1 MNEGKQE
8 EREEKVLQGAAGRVI
23 GLDMHPDSFTAA
35 ALEGQSAMDAQVLWV
50 HDHQPQERLEQW
62 LQRHVDPLDL
72 IVIEASGNTFHTV
85 KRIRACGR
93 NAVVLEPLRASQVR
107 KAYCTTDKISAV
119 KLARVYFSGLAVEV
133 WTPDETTR
141 ERREVLHAHRR
152 AVQDT
157 TRGRNRIRSWMN
169 QFGIRRRKG
178 LKLAHQSGRQWVM
191 EQREWTP
198 TQRLLIEQM
207 FHDLW
212 QAEARRKT
220 LRQVMAEEVAS
231 APELLKLNRLF
242 GVHVIAA
249 YALAAVIG
257 DIHRFRTPRKLAAY
271 LGFSPNTSRSGL
283 GKHDGGSSPWGCGEV
298 RRILIQAAKSILRYQ
313 SDSPVHRWGL
323 ALACRRG
330 RNLAAFAVAR
340 KLVTAVWYLL
350 KGFFSP
356 LTEPTPLLRRKLEE
370 LGDEIGQKRLA
381 ALGYKNSGVFRDER
395 LAILIGT
402 T

>member
-1 MNEGKQE
+1 MNESKQE
-8 EREEKVLQGAAGRVI
+8 AKRPKGASGRVI

-35 ALEGQSAMDAQVLWV
+35 ALEGRTAMDAQVLWV
-50 HDHQPQERLEQW
+50 HDNQPQQRLEKW
-62 LQRHVDPLDL
+62 LEKHVDPLDL

-85 KRIRACGR
+85 DRIKACGR

-133 WTPDETTR
+133 WTPDEKTR

-152 AVQDT
+152 CVQDT

-178 LKLAHQSGRQWVM
+178 LRLTQPSGRQWVL

-198 TQRLLIEQM
+198 TQRLLIDQM
-207 FHDLW
+207 FNDLW
-212 QAEARRKT
+212 QAEARRKK
-220 LRQVMAEEVAS
+220 LRQVMAEEVAND
-231 APELLKLNRLF
+231 PEILKLNRLF
-242 GVHVIAA
+242 GVHVIAG
-249 YALAAVIG
+249 YALAAIIG

-271 LGFSPNTSRSGL
+271 LGFSPNTNRSGL
-283 GKHDGGSSPWGCGEV
+283 GKHDGGSVPWGCGEV
-298 RRILIQAAKSILRYQ
+298 RRILIQSAKTILRF
-313 SDSPVHRWGL
+313 DNDTPLHKWGL
-323 ALACRRG
+323 ALAYRKG

-340 KLVTAVWYLL
+340 KLVTAIWYLL
-350 KGFFSP
+350 KGFFTP
-356 LTEPTPLLRRKLEE
+356 LTEETPVLRRKLFE
-370 LGDEIGQKRLA
+370 LAKEIGVKRVRE
-381 ALGYKNSGVFRDER
+381 LGYKHSGDFRDRKMQVLFE
-395 LAILIGT
+395 T

>member
-1 MNEGKQE
+1 VQSKAEARVSE
-8 EREEKVLQGAAGRVI
+8 PQGDVGRVI

-35 ALEGQSAMDAQVLWV
+35 ALEGHNAMDARVLWV
-50 HDHQPQERLEQW
+50 HDNRPQEGLEQW
-62 LQRHVDPLDL
+62 AQQHVEPRDL

-85 KRIRACGR
+85 KRLCACGC

-133 WTPDETTR
+133 WIPDEKTR
-141 ERREVLHAHRR
+141 ERREVLFAHRR

-169 QFGIRRRKG
+169 QFSIRRRKG
-178 LKLAHQSGRQWVM
+178 LKLTDPSGRQWLM
-191 EQREWTP
+191 EQRGWNP
-198 TQRLLIEQM
+198 TQRLLIDQM
-207 FHDLW
+207 FTDLW

-220 LRQVMAEEVAS
+220 LRQVMAEAVA
-231 APELLKLNRLF
+231 ADPQLLKLNRLF

-249 YALAAVIG
+249 YAVAAIIG
-257 DIHRFRTPRKLAAY
+257 DVHRFRTPRKLTAY
-271 LGFSPNTSRSGL
+271 LGFSPNTNRSGL

-298 RRILIQAAKSILRYQ
+298 RRILIQAAKAILRYQ
-313 SDSPVHRWGL
+313 HDSPVQRWGL
-323 ALACRRG
+323 ALACRKG

-340 KLVTAVWYLL
+340 KLVTAIWYLL

-356 LTEPTPLLRRKLEE
+356 LTEPTLLLRRKLEE
-370 LGDEIGQKRLA
+370 LGEEIGSKRLA
-381 ALGYKNSGVFRDER
+381 DLGFENSGIFRDR
-395 LAILIGT
+395 MMKILLGT
-402 T
+402 A

>member
-1 MNEGKQE
+1 MNGGKKEMTGDQE
-8 EREEKVLQGAAGRVI
+8 RGRVI

-35 ALEGQSAMDAQVLWV
+35 ALEGASALDAQVLWV
-50 HDHQPQERLEQW
+50 HDNLPQVRLEGW
-62 LQRHVDPLDL
+62 LGKHVGPRDL

-85 KRIRACGR
+85 DRIRACGR

-133 WTPDETTR
+133 WTPDDKTR

-157 TRGRNRIRSWMN
+157 TRGRNRIRSWLN

-178 LKLAHQSGRQWVM
+178 LRLTRESGRDWVLA
-191 EQREWTP
+191 QREWAP
-198 TQRLLIEQM
+198 TQRMLVNQM
-207 FHDLW
+207 FEDLW
-212 QAEARRKT
+212 QAEERRKQ
-220 LRQVMAEEVAS
+220 LRQVMAEEVGS
-231 APELLKLNRLF
+231 DPELLKLNRLF
-242 GVHVIAA
+242 GLHIIGA
-249 YALAAVIG
+249 YGLAAIIG

-271 LGFSPNTSRSGL
+271 LGFSPNINRSGL

-298 RRILIQAAKSILRYQ
+298 RRILIQSAKTILRF
-313 SDSPVHRWGL
+313 DNKTPLHRWGL
-323 ALACRRG
+323 ALACRKG

-350 KGFFSP
+350 KGFFTP
-356 LTEPTPLLRRKLEE
+356 LTEDTPILRRKLFELAQEIGKDRIRE
-370 LGDEIGQKRLA
+370 LGFA
-381 ALGYKNSGVFRDER
+381 HSGDFRDRKMQVLLE
-395 LAILIGT
+395 T